1 MITSLSRIYPS
12 CNTFEMSSFMEED
25 LRRSKLAFYNIASD
39 IFMNETRRAIHHR
52 LEKRSNFRTA
62 ARSPVK
68 QQDARFT
75 TWRLDETNGT
85 FTRNT
90 RIRRPS

>member
-1 MITSLSRIYPS
+1 M
-12 CNTFEMSSFMEED
+12 TFMD
-25 LRRSKLAFYNIASD
+25 
-39 IFMNETRRAIHHR
+39 ETRRAIHHR

-75 TWRLDETNGT
+75 TWRLNETNGT

-90 RIRRPS
+90 RARRRS